1 MHGRVDVTRPSAGSR
16 LEEDLRNAFIMR
28 RRFTAQLVNIYITS
42 NNTSSKQGGPIR
54 AMNINDLPLRPV
66 CDLRCII
73 GLFLATNRVDR
84 VHSFK
89 VQKNY
94 GCCGGNEVFVLVFF
108 RARIDLSLPR
118 GVLLTFLF
126 LKACRAT

>member
-1 MHGRVDVTRPSAGSR
+1 
-16 LEEDLRNAFIMR
+16 
-28 RRFTAQLVNIYITS
+28 
-42 NNTSSKQGGPIR
+42 
-54 AMNINDLPLRPV
+54 MNINDLPSRPV

-73 GLFLATNRVDR
+73 GLILATNRVDR
-84 VHSFK
+84 VRSFK
-89 VQKNY
+89 VQKNS

-108 RARIDLSLPR
+108 RVRIDLSLPH